1 MVVWNSMACAFAWK
15 LKAPYKLSSVLC
27 RRFLCSLHVKLSW
40 VGSSAV
46 DRGLNTR
53 CRWLLSAARFWR
65 SRHTVAASTSPQR
78 TSSSCLFGAG
88 TLSNDC
94 CICKS
99 VDRHR
104 HTFIKQFI
112 RLWSYD
118 LIALYKYAYYYYYY
132 CAKLLW
138 RHFLLHVVMLVLIV
152 F

>member
-1 MVVWNSMACAFAWK
+1 MIVWNWMACAFAWK

-46 DRGLNTR
+46 DRGLNSR

-99 VDRHR
+99 VV
-104 HTFIKQFI
+104 IVI
-112 RLWSYD
+112 LLLSN
-118 LIALYKYAYYYYYY
+118 L
-132 CAKLLW
+132 CAFEVTTLW
-138 RHFLLHVVMLVLIV
+138 RYTNMLIIIIIIAQNCSEDIFYSTLLCW